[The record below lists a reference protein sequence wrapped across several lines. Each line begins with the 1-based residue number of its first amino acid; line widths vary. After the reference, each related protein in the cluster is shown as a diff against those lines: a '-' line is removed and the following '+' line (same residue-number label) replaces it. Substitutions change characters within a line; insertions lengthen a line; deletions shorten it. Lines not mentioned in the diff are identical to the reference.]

1 MENKEQGKKDPR
13 EEAPPAPWE
22 WAVAALGA
30 VLVAGTLLFLVTA
43 ALRGGDMPPSPELR
57 VVAIHQQDT
66 RFLVQVQARNRG
78 EAPAANLRIRGVL
91 KDGEREVEE
100 AETEFQYVP
109 GGSSREAGLFFA
121 TDPRRL
127 RLELSA
133 RSYQQP

>member
-1 MENKEQGKKDPR
+1 MEKKDDAKDKQQ
-13 EEAPPAPWE
+13 EAPPAPWE

-30 VLVAGTLLFLVTA
+30 LLVAGTLVFLVIA
-43 ALRGGDMPPSPELR
+43 ALRGDNTPPSPELR
-57 VVAIHQQDT
+57 VTGIRQQDT
-66 RFLVQVQARNRG
+66 HWLVQVQARNRG
-78 EAPAANLRIRGVL
+78 HAAAANLRVRGVL

-109 GGSSREAGLFFA
+109 GGSSREAGLFFT

-133 RSYQQP
+133 RSYPQP